1 MIKNFAGLRQQLEE
15 LSTVIN
21 SFKSEAVQLRIVELI
36 FKGEMDS
43 GNDDTGS
50 NETAGQEGGRKV
62 SRRSSKKKASA
73 KSGDPASSKK
83 VARGGRKG
91 PATILAELIEEG
103 FFKTKRTINDVI
115 QQASSQKARNFRPNE
130 LSSPLAR
137 FVRDK
142 RLKRDKNADGQYEY
156 NNQ

>member
-83 VARGGRKG
+83 VARGGAQPPFLPSLLRRVSLRQSE
-91 PATILAELIEEG
+91 PSTM
-103 FFKTKRTINDVI
+103 
-115 QQASSQKARNFRPNE
+115 
-130 LSSPLAR
+130 
-137 FVRDK
+137 
-142 RLKRDKNADGQYEY
+142 
-156 NNQ
+156 